1 MDAPIW
7 RRITLT
13 TLGVLQYIGPSL
25 QFMIGV
31 WLLGE
36 AFDRGLRI
44 DRLWPDLL
52 ALVLFTLEGAWR
64 QRRVFRLNEK

>member
-1 MDAPIW
+1 MPPIW

-36 AFDRGLRI
+36 AFDRGRMIGFGLI
-44 DRLWPDLL
+44 WL

-64 QRRVFRLNEK
+64 QRRVFRPNEK